1 MEESIRGERWKER
14 EVERGIFLFESLCP
28 LLPEV
33 TFNASVFSYV
43 VFPNIRGHW
52 TMGTLLVVTTSIKWV
67 EVRDAGKHPILHRT
81 APQEKELSGPT
92 HQQCQG

>member
-14 EVERGIFLFESLCP
+14 EVERGISLFESLSP

-52 TMGTLLVVTTSIKWV
+52 TVGTLLVVTNGIKWV
-67 EVRDAGKHPILHRT
+67 GVKDAGKYPIIHRT
-81 APQEKELSGPT
+81 ALQEKELSGPT